1 VNASAWR
8 IDRIVG
14 CIVGGAIGDA
24 LGGPYEGQA
33 GPIELDPDAPWR
45 LSDETQLTL
54 ATCEAITQAGR
65 VSPEDIAAAFADWYR
80 TGRIHGVGASTLKAL
95 RDLSVG
101 GHWALAGRSGER
113 AAGNGAAM
121 RVAPLAFVLDPA
133 DDEARRTLRDICRI
147 THHHDEAYAGGLAIV
162 AAVRAVIREHATTT
176 LIADVAA
183 ALPDT
188 NVRDWLREMAAARVS
203 IGDAARR
210 WGCSGYVAE
219 SVPLAILAASHW
231 PEMSFAAILTA
242 VIEAGGDADT
252 NASMAGQILGAA
264 IGFDGLPGEM
274 VARLPDEGEI
284 RSIALPFAEYC
295 VKA

>member
-1 VNASAWR
+1 VNGPDRR

-33 GPIELDPDAPWR
+33 GPFELDPDAPWN

-54 ATCEAITQAGR
+54 ATCEAVTKSGR
-65 VSPEDIAAAFADWYR
+65 ISPEDIAAEFADWYR
-80 TGRIHGVGASTLKAL
+80 TGRIHGMGASTLKAL

-101 GHWALAGRSGER
+101 GHWALAGRSGEH

-121 RVAPLAFVLDPA
+121 RVAPLAFVLNPA
-133 DDEARRTLRDICRI
+133 NDEARRTLRDICRI
-147 THHHDEAYAGGLAIV
+147 THHHDEAYAGGLAVV
-162 AAVRAVIREHATTT
+162 AAVRAVMRDHPTTT

-188 NVRDWLREMAAARVS
+188 NVRDRLREMATSPVS
-203 IGDAARR
+203 IADAARR
-210 WGCSGYVAE
+210 WGSSGYVAE

-242 VIEAGGDADT
+242 VIKAGGDTDT
-252 NASMAGQILGAA
+252 NSSMAGQILGAA
-264 IGFDGLPGEM
+264 MGFERLPREM
-274 VARLPDEGEI
+274 VVRLPDEGEI
-284 RSIALPFAEYC
+284 GSISSKFAEFC
-295 VKA
+295 V